1 MSTFKDQDCVTK
13 FLHMH
18 PGLLS

>member
-18 PGLLS
+18 PGL